1 MRSAAFHLGGFVTA
15 LVVIGC
21 SGTDGGASATSG
33 GANAASGGAG
43 SSTGTAAGAGGAATA
58 GASHGGTT
66 GTAAGAGGA
75 ATAGASHGGSSGT
88 AAGAG
93 GTAAAGASHGGSSGT
108 GAGGTAAAGASHG
121 GSTSVAGA
129 AGTSGAGT
137 GPDCSATMPTGGTPK
152 SGTDFGGTA
161 DGLAYALWTNG
172 SGGTITVFDNAH
184 AFSANWDNSSNFL
197 ANVGLNFGSGKK
209 YSEYGKILAQFV
221 ETKKGT
227 DGGYSFIGVYGWTQN
242 PCTEWYIVEDSY
254 NAMPI
259 MQGSLTATIDGG
271 TYYMSTNQT
280 TGSGGNAC
288 EGGHTGPWTQ
298 FWDVRSTARQCGAVT
313 VSDHFDAWTKQGWTL
328 GNLHY
333 VHISLEVLGGTGEID
348 FPVAN
353 VTTSY

>member
-1 MRSAAFHLGGFVTA
+1 MRSAAVHLGGFVTA

-21 SGTDGGASATSG
+21 GGTDGGASP
-33 GANAASGGAG
+33 ASGGAG
-43 SSTGTAAGAGGAATA
+43 SSSGTAASAGGSATAGAANGGSTSAAGAGGAA
-58 GASHGGTT
+58 
-66 GTAAGAGGA
+66 AAGAA
-75 ATAGASHGGSSGT
+75 Q
-88 AAGAG
+88 
-93 GTAAAGASHGGSSGT
+93 
-108 GAGGTAAAGASHG
+108 G
-121 GSTSVAGA
+121 GSTSMAGS
-129 AGTSGAGT
+129 AGMIAQGGATGT
-137 GPDCSATMPTGGTPK
+137 DPSCSATLPTGGTPK

-172 SGGTITVFDNAH
+172 TGGTITVFDNAH

-197 ANVGLNFGSGKK
+197 ANIGLNFGAGKK
-209 YSEYGKILAQFV
+209 YADYGKILAQFV

-288 EGGHTGPWTQ
+288 EAGHTGPWTQ
-298 FWDVRSTARQCGAVT
+298 FWNVRSTARQCGTVT

-353 VTTSY
+353 VTTSN

>member
-1 MRSAAFHLGGFVTA
+1 M
-15 LVVIGC
+15 
-21 SGTDGGASATSG
+21 
-33 GANAASGGAG
+33 
-43 SSTGTAAGAGGAATA
+43 
-58 GASHGGTT
+58 
-66 GTAAGAGGA
+66 
-75 ATAGASHGGSSGT
+75 
-88 AAGAG
+88 
-93 GTAAAGASHGGSSGT
+93 
-108 GAGGTAAAGASHG
+108 
-121 GSTSVAGA
+121 
-129 AGTSGAGT
+129 SGAGT
-137 GPDCSATMPTGGTPK
+137 GPDCSSTMPTGGTPK

-209 YSEYGKILAQFV
+209 YSDYGKILAQFV

-227 DGGYSFIGVYGWTQN
+227 DGGYSFIGVYGWTQS

-259 MQGSLTATIDGG
+259 MQGSLTATVDGG

-280 TGSGGNAC
+280 NGSGGNAC
-288 EGGHTGPWTQ
+288 EAGHTGPWTQ
-298 FWDVRSTARQCGAVT
+298 FWSVRSTARQCGTVT
-313 VSDHFDAWTKQGWTL
+313 VSDHFDPWTKQGWTL

-353 VTTSY
+353 VTTSN